1 MGKCLLTLLASSD
14 LLYLQL
20 AYECAKNQQNTH
32 IDYDVCIVINTL
44 NDSFYQQVCDCP
56 DFKDATI
63 VRTESNG
70 KPGKGHNSLLT
81 YFEDHTEYDYL
92 IPIDG
97 DDFIYPFF
105 LQRLQHY
112 MVAPYSPDVLFIPF
126 SDILTKDCNPSL
138 HCPINNKCYLNVNIQ
153 EINLMNQFYQGK
165 LSPFNYQLEHV
176 NTPGRLVL
184 FSRNALT
191 MNARYQES
199 FKWYD
204 DLTFFMNVYEH
215 AVLLPHK
222 YNIYFIEEYYMYVY
236 NRLNM
241 GSATFEFLRKKQE
254 NYKKEN
260 DMLQLEIENK
270 YLAIRDWDLQLI
282 QVLKNPT
289 KNEFLTQKI
298 AFCENIVEKLNL
310 PEIKVD
316 KTHLPRFSAFF
327 KQNNLPNIYKKMI

>member
-1 MGKCLLTLLASSD
+1 MD
-14 LLYLQL
+14 
-20 AYECAKNQQNTH
+20 
-32 IDYDVCIVINTL
+32 
-44 NDSFYQQVCDCP
+44 
-56 DFKDATI
+56 
-63 VRTESNG
+63 
-70 KPGKGHNSLLT
+70 
-81 YFEDHTEYDYL
+81 
-92 IPIDG
+92 
-97 DDFIYPFF
+97 
-105 LQRLQHY
+105 
-112 MVAPYSPDVLFIPF
+112 
-126 SDILTKDCNPSL
+126 
-138 HCPINNKCYLNVNIQ
+138 
-153 EINLMNQFYQGK
+153 QFYQGK

-270 YLAIRDWDLQLI
+270 YLAIRNWDLQLI

-289 KNEFLTQKI
+289 KNQFLTQKI

>member
-20 AYECAKNQQNTH
+20 AYECARNQQNTH
-32 IDYDVCIVINTL
+32 IEYDVCIVINTL
-44 NDSFYQQVCDCP
+44 NDCFYKDVCQCATL
-56 DFKDATI
+56 KDATI
-63 VRTESNG
+63 IRTESNG

-81 YFEDHTEYDYL
+81 YFKEHTEYDYL

-112 MVAPYSPDVLFIPF
+112 MAAPYSPDVVFIPF
-126 SDILTKDCNPSL
+126 SDILTRECNPSL
-138 HCPINNKCYLNVNIQ
+138 HCPIGGKCYLNVNIQ
-153 EINLMNQFYQGK
+153 EINLMNQFYEGK
-165 LSPFNYQLEHV
+165 LSPFDYPLEQV

-191 MNARYQES
+191 MNACYQES

-204 DLTFFMNVYEH
+204 DLTFFMNVFEH
-215 AVLLPHK
+215 AILFPHK
-222 YNIYFIEEYYMYVY
+222 YNVYLIDEYYMYVY
-236 NRLNM
+236 NRLNTD
-241 GSATFEFLRKKQE
+241 SATFDFLRKREE

-260 DMLQLEIENK
+260 DMLQLEIQNK
-270 YLAIRDWDLQLI
+270 YLAIRDWNLKSI

-289 KNEFLTQKI
+289 KNECLIQKI
-298 AFCENIVEKLNL
+298 AFCENIVERLNL
-310 PEIKVD
+310 PVIEID
-316 KTHLPRFSAFF
+316 KTNLPRFSVFF
-327 KQNNLPNIYKKMI
+327 QQNNLPNIFKKMI